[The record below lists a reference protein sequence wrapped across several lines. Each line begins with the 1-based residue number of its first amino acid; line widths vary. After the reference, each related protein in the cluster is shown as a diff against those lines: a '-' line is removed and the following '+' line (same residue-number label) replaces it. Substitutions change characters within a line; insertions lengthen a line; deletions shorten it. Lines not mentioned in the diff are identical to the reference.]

1 MAVIDNERLSS
12 VKDGGMGEVGRR
24 TGLGRWLGWVAGGLF
39 AVGLSAC
46 SDAPEPTATVRPVRT
61 QWAMPSTQAAAASY
75 PATLQAR
82 RESAH
87 AFQVSGRVVER
98 AVQLGE
104 RVTRGQLLARI
115 DAQDYQLSQQAARA
129 QLAAADVELQQAR
142 ADLDRFEALH
152 AQGFISAA
160 DIEHRRAAAQ
170 ASQARHQQAR
180 AQYQSTVNQ
189 ADYTRL
195 LASLDG
201 VVTRVEAE
209 VGQVL
214 AAGQPAL
221 FVAQS
226 SQLDA
231 VFQVPEQQALRL
243 QQGDEVQVKV
253 WAAPTGWRAR
263 VRERSAAADPLTR
276 TFLIKAEL
284 EADTNTLRPGMSA
297 TVETAAAASTGTL
310 LPLHALLRG
319 ESGQAAVWVLDA
331 ESMTVRRQPVRLLSV
346 GDQLAQVS
354 GLPER
359 VEVVTAGVHQL
370 QDGQRVQ
377 RLAEPEPAPTL
388 PQRLLDSA
396 ALPRQDAQP

>member
-1 MAVIDNERLSS
+1 
-12 VKDGGMGEVGRR
+12 
-24 TGLGRWLGWVAGGLF
+24 
-39 AVGLSAC
+39 
-46 SDAPEPTATVRPVRT
+46 
-61 QWAMPSTQAAAASY
+61 
-75 PATLQAR
+75 
-82 RESAH
+82 
-87 AFQVSGRVVER
+87 
-98 AVQLGE
+98 
-104 RVTRGQLLARI
+104 VTRGQLLARI

-129 QLAAADVELQQAR
+129 QLAAAEVELQQAR
-142 ADLDRFEALH
+142 ADLSRFEALH

-160 DIEHRRAAAQ
+160 DIEHRRATVQ

-243 QQGDEVQVKV
+243 QQGDEVQVRV
-253 WAAPTGWRAR
+253 WAAPASWRAR

-284 EADTNTLRPGMSA
+284 DAGTDTLRPGMSA

-319 ESGQAAVWVLDA
+319 PTGQTAVWVLDA
-331 ESMTVRRQPVRLLSV
+331 ESMTVRLQPVTLLSV
-346 GDQLAQVS
+346 GDQLAQVA
-354 GLPER
+354 GLSAA
-359 VEVVTAGVHQL
+359 VEIVTAGVHQL
-370 QDGQRVQ
+370 QEGQLVQ
-377 RLAEPEPAPTL
+377 RLAAPAPA
-388 PQRLLDSA
+388 PSPQQRLLDTA
-396 ALPRQDAQP
+396 ALPRQEDARP